1 MYNCQK
7 TGFSEMREILR
18 FARLC
23 EAYSMFKILNGLFFF
38 SILFNFYA
46 DRDLFG
52 VVCQF

>member
-7 TGFSEMREILR
+7 TGFSEMREILT

-23 EAYSMFKILNGLFFF
+23 EAYSMFKILNGFFF

-46 DRDLFG
+46 DRSLFG
-52 VVCQF
+52 DVCQF